1 MDISSDAHGH
11 HPYAGTRGHDGHKL
25 SDSLVRPLPEN
36 FTPALQQELTGVFIL
51 AWVLSCVLFAIT
63 DTLTPVQAEAAQ
75 EMDVHLHT
83 RDITV
88 SCFFSIKY

>member
-11 HPYAGTRGHDGHKL
+11 QLYAGTHGHDGHKL
-25 SDSLVRPLPEN
+25 SDSLVRPVPTN
-36 FTPALQQELTGVFIL
+36 FTQALQQELTGVFIL

-63 DTLTPVQAEAAQ
+63 DKLTPVQAEEAQ